1 MQTTR
6 RTLRRSRADA
16 ILGGV
21 AGGLAAYLHLDAALV
36 RLFWALGA
44 LFGGAGVLLYLLA
57 WTIIPDED
65 DGRTLVPLLL
75 LVLLVLLPPLF
86 VLGWLWPVTIT
97 RGV

>member
-6 RTLRRSRADA
+6 RALRRSRADA

-21 AGGLAAYLHLDAALV
+21 AGGLAASLDLDPAPV
-36 RLFWALGA
+36 RLFWALSV

-65 DGRTLVPLLL
+65 DRRT
-75 LVLLVLLPPLF
+75 LVLLPPLF
-86 VLGWLWPVTIT
+86 VLGWLWPVIATT
-97 RGV
+97 RV